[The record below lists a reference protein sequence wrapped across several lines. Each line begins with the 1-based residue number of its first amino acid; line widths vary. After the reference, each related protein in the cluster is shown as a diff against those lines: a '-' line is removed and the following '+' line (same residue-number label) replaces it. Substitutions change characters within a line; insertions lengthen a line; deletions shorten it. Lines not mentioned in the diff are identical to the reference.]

1 MNLILRKRY
10 GVQYFLMLLPVLA
23 VLAAGAGKVFAAAC
37 PEGDAVA
44 LKWLDKMAH
53 SAREVEYQG
62 VVTLQRGQDMKVM
75 QVSHS
80 VEDGSSRE
88 VLTELTGRGAQ
99 VQRARHPLDCA
110 HPGLQLL
117 HASPVDDS
125 CGIAEQYRLEIAEGE
140 RVAGRK
146 AITIKVKPKDL
157 YRFGYVFSLDETT
170 GLLLKVLTLN
180 PAQRTLEIMQFAQLS
195 YDAPVAV
202 SAVADITHEAMHRG
216 SSEFQGETALIRA
229 WSLMWVPDGFTA
241 TEKSV
246 GASRRKTYTDG
257 LAAFSVFL
265 ETLDRDMPPGE
276 GHVKQGGTTTY
287 TRGMR
292 LADSPV
298 LVTVIGEVPLST
310 ARMVA
315 DSVMW
320 VR

>member
-276 GHVKQGGTTTY
+276 GHVKQGGTTT
-287 TRGMR
+287 
-292 LADSPV
+292 
-298 LVTVIGEVPLST
+298 
-310 ARMVA
+310 
-315 DSVMW
+315 
-320 VR
+320 